1 MKFITGKV
9 LDLLLYSF
17 IIWYM
22 LVNFLPLSATSIFE
36 LQEHLATKRNLGDLQ
51 SLIQLCSGFAVNLFF
66 NVSLL
71 MIVIFMLMR
80 NSKITK
86 THRLYSLK
94 VGMNYKWKIWLILYY
109 SIYFGIWFVV
119 ILLIGLSP
127 VVSSL
132 YLWAVLVGIQAI
144 FVLLNIFKLMKDC
157 FSQIINL
164 FIEIYLLTVFS
175 FCLAFQLIKNPSEQ
189 DLLFN

>member
-1 MKFITGKV
+1 
-9 LDLLLYSF
+9 
-17 IIWYM
+17 
-22 LVNFLPLSATSIFE
+22 
-36 LQEHLATKRNLGDLQ
+36 
-51 SLIQLCSGFAVNLFF
+51 
-66 NVSLL
+66 
-71 MIVIFMLMR
+71 
-80 NSKITK
+80 
-86 THRLYSLK
+86 
-94 VGMNYKWKIWLILYY
+94 
-109 SIYFGIWFVV
+109 VV

-144 FVLLNIFKLMKDC
+144 FVILNILKLMRDC

-175 FCLAFQLIKNPSEQ
+175 FCLACQLVKNPSEQ